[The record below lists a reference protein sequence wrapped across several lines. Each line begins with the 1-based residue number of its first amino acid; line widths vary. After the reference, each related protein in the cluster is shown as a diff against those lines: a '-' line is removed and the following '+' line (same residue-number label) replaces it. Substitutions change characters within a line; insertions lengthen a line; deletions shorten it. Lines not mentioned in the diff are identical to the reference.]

1 MFDRVL
7 PSFRKTPDGKG
18 LFSRERHALVVALET
33 DLCRL
38 SMFILVA
45 MLLGIALGAG
55 VAIAEDDIGLG
66 AEMGGAIFGFVAVL
80 QGMMVMMYK

>member
-18 LFSRERHALVVALET
+18 VFPRERYALVVALET
-33 DLCRL
+33 DPCRVA
-38 SMFILVA
+38 MFILMT

-55 VAIAEDDIGLG
+55 VAISENDIGLG
-66 AEMGGAIFGFVAVL
+66 VEMGGATFGLVAVL
-80 QGMMVMMYK
+80 QGMMIMMYK

>member
-18 LFSRERHALVVALET
+18 LFPRERHALVVALET